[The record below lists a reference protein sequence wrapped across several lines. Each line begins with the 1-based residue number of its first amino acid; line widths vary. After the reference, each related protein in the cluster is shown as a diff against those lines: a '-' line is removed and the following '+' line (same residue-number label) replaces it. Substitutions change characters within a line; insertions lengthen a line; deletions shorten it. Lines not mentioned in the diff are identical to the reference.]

1 MDEPEGRRCEPGRC
15 DPVGAVDPRIARR
28 FDLRAGEW
36 SNASSLPE
44 MVDVSAALLTALD
57 DVAGRH
63 PTVLELGCGTGA
75 LSVALLERG
84 AARTTGVDL
93 SEGSVRLARRRADEA
108 GVGERA
114 TFSQGNAAAAA
125 VEAHDWVILDRVIC
139 CFADADALVAAAV
152 RAARERVA
160 ISVPE
165 SRGWRGLLNR
175 PIWAAKSR
183 WDELHGGC
191 RGYVHDLMRIE
202 ALLAAAGFHVV
213 GSGSTHIGRWFIGVY
228 QR

>member
-1 MDEPEGRRCEPGRC
+1 MDEPGGCRCEPGRC

-36 SNASSLPE
+36 SNAPSLPE
-44 MVDVSAALLTALD
+44 MVDVSAGLLAALD
-57 DVAGRH
+57 DVAALH
-63 PTVLELGCGTGA
+63 PSVLELGCGTGA

-93 SEGSVRLARRRADEA
+93 SEASLRLARRRADEA
-108 GVGERA
+108 GVGELA

-125 VEAHDWVILDRVIC
+125 VEAHDWVILDRVVC
-139 CFADADALVAAAV
+139 CFEDADALVAAAI
-152 RAARERVA
+152 RAARQRIA

-175 PIWAAKSR
+175 LIWGAKSR
-183 WDELHGGC
+183 WDEIHGGC
-191 RGYVHDLMRIE
+191 RGYVHDLTRIE
-202 ALLAAAGFHVV
+202 AALAAAGFHAV
-213 GSGSTHIGRWFIGVY
+213 GPSSRHIGRWCIGVY